1 MAFAINLKKMTYT
14 IEYIKALY
22 LHNLELYHLRR
33 NTESSAMHNLI
44 KLNMYGSFLIKE
56 HLLTQE
62 EHELNK
68 LPLVDFKKL
77 FEKSQ
82 SQLVLGDD
90 SNSGIDGE

>member
-44 KLNMYGSFLIKE
+44 KSNMYGSFLIKE
-56 HLLTQE
+56 RLLTQE

-77 FEKSQ
+77 FEQ